1 MPLVND
7 KVSSF
12 RVAELAQPL
21 FERLEERWW
30 NWSRSEHADAQGFR
44 CLLRLSG
51 ERRKSEADRENDR
64 EPDPPHG
71 HLGGDGWREV

>member
-30 NWSRSEHADAQGFR
+30 NWSRSEHADAQGLHELR
-44 CLLRLSG
+44 NQQHGNDDLTDAHTPVRELKLPVQCLSLG
-51 ERRKSEADRENDR
+51 E
-64 EPDPPHG
+64 
-71 HLGGDGWREV
+71 